1 MRRILSIVLI
11 AALFSGVGCRRLPQ
25 RDESPDGVGPK
36 KPQGFRW
43 DDLRDKRAVEV
54 ERHMDDVEKQ
64 LDRDELR
71 DLSSRP

>member
-25 RDESPDGVGPK
+25 RDESPDGVAPK
-36 KPQGFRW
+36 KQGFSW
-43 DDLRDKRAVEV
+43 DNLRDKRAVEV

-71 DLSSRP
+71 DLSTRP